1 MEKVFTLDAY
11 SRATKGGLTMRLKD
25 FVFTVST
32 GGLYL
37 IWKQILED

>member
-1 MEKVFTLDAY
+1 MELDFCIVPTAEQEW
-11 SRATKGGLTMRLKD
+11 TVNNMRLKD
-25 FVFTVST
+25 VLFTACT